1 MKTKISKTINGNSLH
16 NNHIFQITTSFFN
29 IIFKILFMKLKNRLI
44 YVLLMIVSS
53 LSSFAQNPLRKVVF
67 TLNENESIVSNEYYL
82 MQQFNKNRFA
92 CMVYDN
98 VRKKS
103 TFILNGKRIKTGN
116 FPPDYTYNI
125 CQLHSFN
132 VANDSN
138 YIITF
143 EQNDKLYINYNGI
156 IDGGF
161 EKIELPSKFWNF
173 IISEKNFD
181 YLYKLADRWYV
192 HKNGKNK
199 KVDFIESQYKDGK
212 YYVFYNGNSFGPFQ
226 GTSQLQLTQS
236 GKYGFVYYNDW
247 YKDWHVNNNG
257 IISKTYENISNFIIL
272 EDGKWAYI
280 FKENGKWFVN
290 INGSISKFYD
300 DVKNLNF
307 SADGKWAYSFK
318 EYGKWY
324 INENGSFSKAYDDV
338 IDLII
343 LQNGKLAY
351 CFIEDQK
358 TRVNINGSISKG
370 YEMVSDLE
378 VSEDGKWSYQF
389 KENGNWFINNNGI
402 INNGFSSINTDNNGN
417 LIFWGDP
424 GELEISSANKEH
436 SFYSSY
442 KYEYVV
448 IDGRPIGKSPAIQSW
463 YDEKKNTFIWTAI
476 EGKEL
481 LTYEYKLD

>member
-1 MKTKISKTINGNSLH
+1 MIS
-16 NNHIFQITTSFFN
+16 
-29 IIFKILFMKLKNRLI
+29 
-44 YVLLMIVSS
+44 SS
-53 LSSFAQNPLRKVVF
+53 LWAFGQNPLRKVVF

-98 VRKKS
+98 LRKKS

-116 FPPDYTYNI
+116 FPPEYADDL
-125 CQLHSFN
+125 CELHSFN

-138 YIITF
+138 YIITYQ
-143 EQNDKLYINYNGI
+143 QNNKWYINFNGF

-161 EKIELPSKFWNF
+161 EDIKVPPRTWDLITT
-173 IISEKNFD
+173 EKTYD
-181 YLYKLADRWYV
+181 YLYKLADRWYA
-192 HKNGKNK
+192 HKYGKNK
-199 KVDFIESQYKDGK
+199 KIDFIESQYKDGK
-212 YYVFYNGNSFGPFQ
+212 YYVFYNGNSFGPYQ
-226 GTSQLQLTQS
+226 GASQFQLTKS
-236 GKYGFVYYNDW
+236 GKYGFAYYNDW

-257 IISKTYENISNFIIL
+257 IISKSYEYISDFIIL

-280 FKENGKWFVN
+280 FKENEKWFVN

-300 DVKNLNF
+300 QVKNLNF

-324 INENGSFSKAYDDV
+324 INDNGSFSKAYDD
-338 IDLII
+338 ISDLII
-343 LQNGKLAY
+343 LQSGKFAFS
-351 CFIEDQK
+351 FIEDK
-358 TRVNINGSISKG
+358 KSYVNINGSISKG
-370 YEMVSDLE
+370 YEMVSDIL
-378 VSEDGKWSYQF
+378 VSEDGKWSYHF
-389 KENGNWFINNNGI
+389 KEYGNWFINNNGNI
-402 INNGFSSINTDNNGN
+402 SNGFSSIITDNKGN
-417 LIFWGDP
+417 LTWWGDRIR
-424 GELEISSANKEH
+424 EQDENEILSKNKEH

-448 IDGRPIGKSPAIQSW
+448 VDGRPIGKSPAIQSW

>member
-1 MKTKISKTINGNSLH
+1 MN
-16 NNHIFQITTSFFN
+16 
-29 IIFKILFMKLKNRLI
+29 LKNLSI
-44 YVLLMIVSS
+44 YVLLMIMTS

-103 TFILNGKRIKTGN
+103 TFIFNGKRIKTGN
-116 FPPDYTYNI
+116 FPPEYADDL
-125 CQLHSFN
+125 CELHSFN

-138 YIITF
+138 YIITYQ
-143 EQNDKLYINYNGI
+143 QNNKWYINYKGI

-161 EKIELPSKFWNF
+161 EDIKVPPRSWDF
-173 IISEKNFD
+173 IIAEKNFD
-181 YLYKLADRWYV
+181 YLYKLADRWYA

-199 KVDFIESQYKDGK
+199 KIDIIESQYNGSK
-212 YYVFYNGNSFGPFQ
+212 YYVFFNGSSFGPFQ

-247 YKDWHVNNNG
+247 LKDWHVNNNG
-257 IISKTYENISNFIIL
+257 TISKTYEHISDFIIL
-272 EDGKWAYI
+272 EDDKYAYI

-300 DVKNLNF
+300 EVKNLNI
-307 SADGKWAYSFK
+307 SAGGKCTYCFK
-318 EYGKWY
+318 ENGKWY
-324 INENGSFSKAYDDV
+324 INDNGSISKAYDG
-338 IDLII
+338 ISDLNI
-343 LQNGKLAY
+343 LPSGKLA
-351 CFIEDQK
+351 FSFTEDNK
-358 TRVNINGSISKG
+358 WYVNINGSISKG
-370 YEMVSDLE
+370 FESISDLM
-378 VSEDGKWSYQF
+378 VSEDGEWSYQF
-389 KENGNWFINNNGI
+389 KENGNWFINNNGNI
-402 INNGFSSINTDNNGN
+402 SNGFLLISTDKNGN
-417 LIFWGDP
+417 LIWWGDP
-424 GELEISSANKEH
+424 GKIEISSKNKDH